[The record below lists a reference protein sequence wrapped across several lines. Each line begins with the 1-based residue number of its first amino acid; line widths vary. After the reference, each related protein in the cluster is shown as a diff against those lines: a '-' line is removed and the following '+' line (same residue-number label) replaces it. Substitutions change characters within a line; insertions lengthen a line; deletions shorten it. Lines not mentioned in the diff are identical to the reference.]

1 MKTLSLSIALL
12 FSAFLVA
19 CSTPTISSDDSEEW
33 VRSTKKQSSS
43 SEYVE
48 SSSTYKEKSS
58 SSEIIKVSDKSSSS
72 NKREEKS
79 SSSNEEVSS
88 SSKQIELSSSTILS
102 SSSDKGISSS
112 ELHISSSEEIKL
124 SSSEGQSSSSVATKS
139 IYEAV
144 EESGLYTT
152 KDSVAAYLCKF
163 DKLPGNYVGKD
174 EGISLYESKTGNA
187 FSKWNFNPW
196 TTLGVMIG
204 GDVFENREG
213 LLPNGSYREADVNYS
228 ARNRGTKRLIYQSD
242 CVIYYTADHY
252 ESFDKL
258 EIR

>member
-1 MKTLSLSIALL
+1 MKNLKTSFAFL

-19 CSTPTISSDDSEEW
+19 CSTPTVSSDDSDEIERISS
-33 VRSTKKQSSS
+33 VSEKTTSSS
-43 SEYVE
+43 SIA
-48 SSSTYKEKSS
+48 S
-58 SSEIIKVSDKSSSS
+58 
-72 NKREEKS
+72 
-79 SSSNEEVSS
+79 
-88 SSKQIELSSSTILS
+88 
-102 SSSDKGISSS
+102 
-112 ELHISSSEEIKL
+112 
-124 SSSEGQSSSSVATKS
+124 KS

-163 DKLPGNYVGKD
+163 DKLPSNYVGKN
-174 EGISLYESKTGNA
+174 EGKSLYESKTGNS

-213 LLPNGSYREADVNYS
+213 LLPNGSYHEADVDYS
-228 ARNRGTKRLIYQSD
+228 AKNRGTKRLIYQSD

-258 EIR
+258 EVR